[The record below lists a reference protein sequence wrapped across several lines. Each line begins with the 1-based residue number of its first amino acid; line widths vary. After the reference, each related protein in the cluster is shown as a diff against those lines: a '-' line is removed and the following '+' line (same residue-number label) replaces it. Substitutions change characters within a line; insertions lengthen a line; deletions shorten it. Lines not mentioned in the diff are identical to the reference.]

1 MSRARSERWLRKL
14 WAGTDLVLAP
24 YERPPPV
31 APAVPSMP
39 PHPAARAAAAAAGPS
54 RDAQMEARI
63 EQILSIRPDRGAA
76 ATAAATAAAAKKRPL
91 PIDRQGAS
99 HTQGVAA
106 VEHLA
111 PLYRLGRND
120 HSKRQK
126 KPGSF
131 NTAQLDL
138 QAACTDPRVRN
149 RELNAIRRS
158 QAFSD
163 PRNRPGIIAQSVAQW
178 RQER

>member
-1 MSRARSERWLRKL
+1 M
-14 WAGTDLVLAP
+14 
-24 YERPPPV
+24 
-31 APAVPSMP
+31 
-39 PHPAARAAAAAAGPS
+39 
-54 RDAQMEARI
+54 
-63 EQILSIRPDRGAA
+63 
-76 ATAAATAAAAKKRPL
+76 
-91 PIDRQGAS
+91 
-99 HTQGVAA
+99 AA

-138 QAACTDPRVRN
+138 QAACTDPRIRN
-149 RELNAIRRS
+149 RELDAIRRS